1 MAVIARPNERS
12 LPRRGAVPIPRFP
25 TLLVSALLLAAVGG
39 VGLLQVFQTS
49 RAASMGYEL
58 TALERE
64 RAQLSAEVRLLEAD
78 IAQAIHVDH
87 IRQEATTRLG
97 MVRPEQTLQVH
108 VGAPAPRVVP
118 LPERYVAQVEAP
130 PAVEQQTWWQTL
142 LRNAPWIE
150 SSEAGA
156 QQTE

>member
-1 MAVIARPNERS
+1 MATLARPQERP

-64 RAQLSAEVRLLEAD
+64 RSQLSAEVRLLEAE

-87 IRQEATTRLG
+87 IRQEAITRLG
-97 MVRPEQTLQVH
+97 MVRPEQTLKVT
-108 VGAPAPRVVP
+108 VSAPAPRVVP
-118 LPERYVAQVEAP
+118 LPERYVAVVEP
-130 PAVEQQTWWQTL
+130 PPVLEQHSWWENL
-142 LRNAPWIE
+142 LRAAPWIE
-150 SSEAGA
+150 SSEAEA
-156 QQTE
+156 QEIE

>member
-1 MAVIARPNERS
+1 V
-12 LPRRGAVPIPRFP
+12 
-25 TLLVSALLLAAVGG
+25 LLAAVGG

-64 RAQLSAEVRLLEAD
+64 RAQLSAEVRLLEAE

-97 MVRPEQTLQVH
+97 MVRPQQTIQVA
-108 VGAPAPRVVP
+108 VSAPAPRVVP
-118 LPERYVAQVEAP
+118 LPERYIAPVEAP
-130 PAVEQQTWWQTL
+130 PAPKQHAWWENL
-142 LRNAPWIE
+142 LLGAPWIE
-150 SSEAGA
+150 TTEAEA
-156 QQTE
+156 AETE